1 MTTILSRRTPAHPGD
16 DGSAFGGVSAM
27 FAMVQRSNHA
37 TALAGWIV
45 STGAMGLVVQFTTIE
60 AASHSPYGTILFAAL
75 VPVLAAGT
83 LSAALLVR
91 ACRLT
96 TVAQEEFYR
105 FIAEIPGDAPELC
118 APAVL
123 QLQRLTA
130 ATRHREILTQKA
142 LTWSYIAGG
151 TLLAWSVT
159 AAAMASGH

>member
-1 MTTILSRRTPAHPGD
+1 MTTMLSGRTPAYPGD
-16 DGSAFGGVSAM
+16 DGAAFGGVSAM

-37 TALAGWIV
+37 TAFAGWIV
-45 STGAMGLVVQFTTIE
+45 ATGAMGLVVQIGTLE
-60 AASHSPYGTILFAAL
+60 SASRSPYSGLLFAAL

-83 LSAALLVR
+83 LVVTLLVR
-91 ACRLT
+91 AARLT
-96 TVAQEEFYR
+96 RAAQEEFYR

-130 ATRHREILTQKA
+130 ATRHRETLTQRA
-142 LTWSYIAGG
+142 LIWAYVSG
-151 TLLAWSVT
+151 TALLAWSAI

>member
-1 MTTILSRRTPAHPGD
+1 MTTMLSGRTPAYPGD
-16 DGSAFGGVSAM
+16 DGAAFGGVSAM

-37 TALAGWIV
+37 TAFAGWIV
-45 STGAMGLVVQFTTIE
+45 ATGAMGLVVQIGTLE
-60 AASHSPYGTILFAAL
+60 SASRSPYSGLLFAAL

-83 LSAALLVR
+83 LVVTLLVR
-91 ACRLT
+91 AARLT
-96 TVAQEEFYR
+96 RAAQEEFYR

-130 ATRHREILTQKA
+130 ATRHRETITQRA
-142 LTWSYIAGG
+142 LIWAYVSG
-151 TLLAWSVT
+151 TALLAWSAV

>member
-1 MTTILSRRTPAHPGD
+1 MTTILSRRTPASPGD
-16 DGSAFGGVSAM
+16 DGAAFGGVSAM

-45 STGAMGLVVQFTTIE
+45 TTGAMALIVQLTTID
-60 AASHSPYGTILFAAL
+60 AAGRSSYGAILFAAL
-75 VPVLAAGT
+75 APVLAAGT
-83 LSAALLVR
+83 IAAALLVR

-130 ATRHREILTQKA
+130 ATRHREMLTRQA
-142 LTWSYIAGG
+142 LTWAYVAGG
-151 TLLAWSVT
+151 ALLAWSAA

>member
-16 DGSAFGGVSAM
+16 DGAAFGGVSAM

-45 STGAMGLVVQFTTIE
+45 ATGAMGLVVQSGTMTS
-60 AASHSPYGTILFAAL
+60 ASRSPYAAVLFAAL
-75 VPVLAAGT
+75 VPVLAAGVCA
-83 LSAALLVR
+83 SVLLVR
-91 ACRLT
+91 AHRLT
-96 TVAQEEFYR
+96 AVAQEDFYR

-130 ATRHREILTQKA
+130 ATRHREMLTRQA
-142 LTWSYIAGG
+142 LNWAYVAGAAVVGWS
-151 TLLAWSVT
+151 
-159 AAAMASGH
+159 AAAAVMASGH